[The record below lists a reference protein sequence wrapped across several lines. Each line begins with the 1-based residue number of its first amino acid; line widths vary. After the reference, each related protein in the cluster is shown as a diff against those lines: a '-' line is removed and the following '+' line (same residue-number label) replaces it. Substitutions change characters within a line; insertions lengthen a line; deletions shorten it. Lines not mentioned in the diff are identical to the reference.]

1 MVGALEATFSLHEN
15 AQKMKRKRNKG
26 KWKKKSSKH
35 DLMNRWNPWVAPS
48 WTWLVSRD
56 KVLFVGFNDDNS
68 AIMTYDP
75 GLNK

>member
-1 MVGALEATFSLHEN
+1 
-15 AQKMKRKRNKG
+15 
-26 KWKKKSSKH
+26 
-35 DLMNRWNPWVAPS
+35 MNRWNPWVAAS